1 MGSEAPAASTPATA
15 PTFDVVSD
23 GGLDPFPGL
32 ANGVPVAPFTLNFG
46 TESFLAT
53 DLPRSDFFAR
63 LRRGNPHPTT
73 SQPSPE
79 QFAALFRGAADPVL
93 AITISEGLSG
103 SFNAADQAKALV
115 PDVNVTLH
123 DCGTLSA
130 AQAFQVHVAVT
141 ARDRGLGIDKATDWM
156 RAVHEETELYFTIDT
171 IEYLRRGGRIG
182 RVQATLGTALRLKPV
197 VTVDKSV
204 GAYANVGRART
215 WSKAIDA
222 LAQQVSSRYGEGTPL
237 RVGLVY
243 GEDPSEADELL
254 ARLREQNP
262 ILWSAAAPVGV
273 ALAVHTGPKAVGLA
287 VAPGPWPWERGG
299 DDSGSDSEGNSGGD
313 SGGDTG

>member
-1 MGSEAPAASTPATA
+1 MGSEAPATSTPPTA
-15 PTFDVVSD
+15 PSFAVVSD

-32 ANGVPVAPFTLNFG
+32 LNDVPVAPFSLNFG

-53 DLPRSDFFAR
+53 DLPRADFFAR

-79 QFAALFRGAADPVL
+79 QFAALFRGATDPVL

-103 SFNAADQAKALV
+103 SFNAADQAKALA

-130 AQAFQVHVAVT
+130 AQAFQVHVTVT
-141 ARDRGLGIDKATDWM
+141 ASERGLGIDKAIGWM

-197 VTVDKSV
+197 VTVDKAV
-204 GAYANVGRART
+204 GTYANVGRART

-222 LAQQVSSRYGEGTPL
+222 LAQQVSTRYGAGTPL

-243 GEDPSEADELL
+243 GEDPGEADELL
-254 ARLREQNP
+254 GRLRERNP

-287 VAPGPWPWERGG
+287 VAPGPWPWDRGG
-299 DDSGSDSEGNSGGD
+299 GEGGAESGGTD
-313 SGGDTG
+313 RGDTG